1 MPQSRAMR
9 WWPVLLLAA
18 LPGCAEDVTGHWC
31 GKLVGKDGDCR
42 GDDVGYLA
50 LRMNDEGNVEGQACE
65 AYEHDCHLIEKGVL
79 EGQSVKFHYKF
90 TGGYVDA
97 KLVVKGNVMQG
108 TLYASKCSCD
118 LPFTFHRI
126 E

>member
-1 MPQSRAMR
+1 MR
-9 WWPVLLLAA
+9 LAPLLVLFVLT
-18 LPGCAEDVTGHWC
+18 GCAEDVTGHWC
-31 GKLVGKDGDCR
+31 GALVGKDSDCR

-50 LRMNDEGNVEGQACE
+50 LRMNEEGAIEGQACE
-65 AYEHDCHLIEKGVL
+65 AFEHDCHLIEKGTL
-79 EGQSVKFHYKF
+79 DGQEVKFHYKF

-97 KLVVKGNVMQG
+97 KLVAKGDVMQG

-118 LPFTFHRI
+118 VPFTFHRI